1 MKTINAIIES
11 ADLQLV
17 YSNRLLDFPI
27 CLKLAGGGSVCF
39 GGMVLCHAHDDDCNE
54 NYAGKYI
61 CKVFDVVGVNSVTD
75 LVGKHV
81 RAIFKKDAQ
90 YGDEII
96 GIQNFIENKKY
107 FIPNLK
113 EFESIDEKELL
124 KL

>member
-17 YSNRLLDFPI
+17 YDNRFLDFPI

-39 GGMVLCHAHDDDCNE
+39 GGTVLCRAHDDDCNE

-61 CKVFDVVGVNSVTD
+61 CKVFDVVGVNSVSD
-75 LVGKHV
+75 LVGKPI
-81 RAIFKKDAQ
+81 RAIFKKDARF
-90 YGDEII
+90 GDEVI
-96 GIQNFIENKKY
+96 GIQNFIDNKKY

-113 EFESIDEKELL
+113 ELQSIDEKELL

>member
-1 MKTINAIIES
+1 MKTVNAIIES

-17 YSNRLLDFPI
+17 YGNRLLDFPI

-39 GGMVLCHAHDDDCNE
+39 GGTVSCHAHDD
-54 NYAGKYI
+54 AGKYI
-61 CKVFDVVGVNSVTD
+61 CKVFDVVGANSVSD

-96 GIQNFIENKKY
+96 GIQNFIDNKKY

-113 EFESIDEKELL
+113 ELESIDEKELL